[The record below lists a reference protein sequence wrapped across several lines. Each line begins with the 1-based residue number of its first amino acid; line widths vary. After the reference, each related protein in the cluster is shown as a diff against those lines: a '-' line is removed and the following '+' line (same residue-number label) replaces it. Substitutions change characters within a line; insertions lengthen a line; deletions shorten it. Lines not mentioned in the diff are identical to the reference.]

1 MYKMVAVIIILAIG
15 IIGTTVLLIERS
27 KNNNDSKD
35 LKISFKQAL
44 ELTDLPI
51 ITLYQGSTKYNMLVD
66 TGSNASYIEKTLVH
80 KLEHTKSE
88 VSKTIISSTSIEEDI
103 STIDAE
109 FTYKDHTLEVSLAVF
124 DLKEAFSRIKK
135 ESGVQLHGILGTD
148 VCTKYRYIIDFKDC
162 LIYTK
167 K

>member
-1 MYKMVAVIIILAIG
+1 MIALIVILVIG
-15 IIGTTVLLIERS
+15 VVGTALLLIERHKS
-27 KNNNDSKD
+27 NKNVGE
-35 LKISFKQAL
+35 LKISFRQAL

-66 TGSNASYIEKTLVH
+66 TGSNASYIEKSLLH
-80 KLEHTKSE
+80 KLEHNKSD
-88 VSKTIISSTSIEEDI
+88 VSKTVISSTSVKDDV
-103 STIDAE
+103 SAVDAV
-109 FTYKDHTLEVSLAVF
+109 FTYKDHTLEVSLGVF
-124 DLKEAFSRIKK
+124 DLKDAFARIKK